1 MQTRMGEL
9 AAPAVAGGL
18 VVLGGVALRQLGI
31 EFERAWMRSYE
42 EPLPG
47 DSLPGDR
54 AEAAQRA
61 HSAKALAPVGEHR
74 RWVKPRHPRGMS
86 RAAHAAS

>member
-1 MQTRMGEL
+1 MQTRMEAL

-18 VVLGGVALRQLGI
+18 VVLGGVALWQLGI

-47 DSLPGDR
+47 DSLPGDSADAARR
-54 AEAAQRA
+54 AD
-61 HSAKALAPVGEHR
+61 SAKALAPVGEHR
-74 RWVKPRHPRGMS
+74 RWVKPRHPRVMS
-86 RAAHAAS
+86 RAAHAAF